1 MPESQNIEWKE
12 SWRDEYLKWICGF
25 ANAHG
30 GKLIIG
36 KNDNGEIV
44 GVENHNILLEEIPN
58 KIQNYLGIICDIN
71 LHEKQ
76 GKHYIEIV
84 VKPYDIAI
92 SYQGKYHY
100 RSGSTKQELK
110 GNALNEFLLKK
121 SGRTWDDV
129 VELRASLEDVDPEAI
144 KAFKKAAS
152 QSKRLPFI
160 EEENNISNILEN
172 LLLVEKENL
181 KRAGILL
188 FGKNPCRFFI
198 NAFVKIGRFGKSD
211 DDLLFQEV
219 IESNIFELADKTLEV
234 LDRKFLISP
243 VSYAG
248 LHRIENWEY
257 PYKAVREAIINAIVH
272 RNYTGA
278 PIQISVYDDKI
289 IIWNEG
295 KLPEGFTIEN
305 LKKQHSSKPYNPLI
319 ASVFFK
325 GGLIEA
331 WGRGTI
337 NIINECLDAN
347 LPEPKFASEFGG
359 ISVTLYKDKY
369 TQDNLEKLG
378 LNERQI
384 KAVLFLKEKGEITNK
399 EYQKLN
405 STSERTA
412 TRDLTNLVKK
422 QILKSSKIKGAGSY
436 FYIES
441 Q

>member
-1 MPESQNIEWKE
+1 MTLTFTKKRGSIT
-12 SWRDEYLKWICGF
+12 
-25 ANAHG
+25 
-30 GKLIIG
+30 
-36 KNDNGEIV
+36 
-44 GVENHNILLEEIPN
+44 
-58 KIQNYLGIICDIN
+58 
-71 LHEKQ
+71 
-76 GKHYIEIV
+76 IEIV

-129 VELRASLEDVDPEAI
+129 VELRANLEDIDPEAI
-144 KAFKKAAS
+144 KAFKKAAL

-243 VSYAG
+243 VSYEG

-272 RNYTGA
+272 RNYTVA

-359 ISVTLYKDKY
+359 ISVTLYKDKFIEE
-369 TQDNLEKLG
+369 NLSNQG

-384 KAVLFLKEKGEITNK
+384 KAVLYCKNNAYITNSI
-399 EYQKLN
+399 YQDLCK
-405 STSERTA
+405 TSERTA
-412 TRDLTNLVKK
+412 LRDLEFLTEQSILVKTGEK
-422 QILKSSKIKGAGSY
+422 KGTKYKLNYDG
-436 FYIES
+436 
-441 Q
+441 

>member
-1 MPESQNIEWKE
+1 MTEQHNIEWKE
-12 SWRDEYLKWICGF
+12 IWKNEYLKWICGF

-44 GVENHNILLEEIPN
+44 GVENYNKLLEEIPN
-58 KIQNYLGIICDIN
+58 KIQNHLGIVCDIN

-129 VELRASLEDVDPEAI
+129 VELRASLEDIDPEAI

-243 VSYAG
+243 VSYEG

-272 RNYTGA
+272 RNYTRA

-359 ISVTLYKDKY
+359 ISVTLYKDKF
-369 TQDNLEKLG
+369 TEENLSNQG

-384 KAVLFLKEKGEITNK
+384 KAVLYAKNNAYITNSI
-399 EYQKLN
+399 YQNLCK
-405 STSERTA
+405 TSERTA
-412 TRDLTNLVKK
+412 LRDLEFLTEQSILVKTGEK
-422 QILKSSKIKGAGSY
+422 KGTKYKLNYDG
-436 FYIES
+436 
-441 Q
+441 